1 MLFRI
6 QKPNRLRK
14 LLLTDFTEK
23 CKNKKIDEFLVKNQF
38 LKFAGTKLKTE
49 PLFWFIGWF
58 FRFINW
64 FLADFLFKI

>member
-23 CKNKKIDEFLVKNQF
+23 CKNKKIDEFLVK
-38 LKFAGTKLKTE
+38 KS
-49 PLFWFIGWF
+49 I
-58 FRFINW
+58 
-64 FLADFLFKI
+64 FKICREQTKNRAAFLVYRLVLSVYQLIFG